1 VGPLIVCREYLK
13 EASRC
18 TIQTTFDVSFDEPLG
33 SFPCLMDIDKGRVA
47 SLVRSESVA
56 VSRELWFVIG
66 FQNGAYDVLYHFWRP
81 VWHAEWSFSAF
92 GFVYIDSP

>member
-1 VGPLIVCREYLK
+1 MWREYWK

-47 SLVRSESVA
+47 SLFWSESVA

-66 FQNGAYDVLYHFWRP
+66 FQDGAYDGLEESS
-81 VWHAEWSFSAF
+81 ANNSLKLGLFS
-92 GFVYIDSP
+92 G

>member
-1 VGPLIVCREYLK
+1 MHQGVVLDILE
-13 EASRC
+13 
-18 TIQTTFDVSFDEPLG
+18 TTFDVSFDEPLG

-47 SLVRSESVA
+47 SLFWSESVA

-66 FQNGAYDVLYHFWRP
+66 FQDGAYDVLHHFWRP